1 MDALATD
8 PWRTAARSI
17 IEHGQAGPGHP
28 AHLEQ
33 HPMCAVA
40 GQQETVYTRCCGKPI
55 LLGRPMWPCEMPA
68 DAGMSLDCCG
78 RPFVMFGEG

>member
-17 IEHGQAGPGHP
+17 IEHGQVGPGHP

-33 HPMCAVA
+33 HPMCAAA
-40 GQQETVYTRCCGKPI
+40 GQQETVYTRCCGTPI
-55 LLGRPMWPCEMPA
+55 PLGRPMWACEI
-68 DAGMSLDCCG
+68 DAAVGISSDCCD
-78 RPFVMFGEG
+78 RPYVMFGEG